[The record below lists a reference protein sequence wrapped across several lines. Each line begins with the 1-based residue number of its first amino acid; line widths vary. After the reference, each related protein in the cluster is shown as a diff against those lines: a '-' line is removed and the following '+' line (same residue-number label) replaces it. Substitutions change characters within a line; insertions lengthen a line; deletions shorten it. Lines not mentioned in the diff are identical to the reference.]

1 MRRFWIGLWIFVT
14 ALVCGAAA
22 SALQAQQ
29 APAPDAVQLDV
40 NQARKGLANTARLAC
55 LIEYDDPDM
64 HAQLMSIGWE
74 TGAFCSCVE
83 TKLLATLSDDVTREA
98 AIWIL
103 RTQSALKTP
112 ADLARLSSQ
121 PQVAEYLRQT
131 NNAKGNCIYVK
142 MRR

>member
-1 MRRFWIGLWIFVT
+1 LWLRVFAT
-14 ALVCGAAA
+14 AAICGAAV
-22 SALQAQQ
+22 SAVQAQQ
-29 APAPDAVQLDV
+29 APAPDAAQLDV
-40 NQARKGLANTARLAC
+40 DQARKSLANTARLAC

-74 TGAFCSCVE
+74 TGTFCSCVE
-83 TKLLATLSDDVTREA
+83 TKLLSTLSDDVTREA
-98 AIWIL
+98 AIWII

-112 ADLARLSSQ
+112 ADLARLSTQ

-131 NNAKGNCIYVK
+131 KNAKGNCIYVK

>member
-1 MRRFWIGLWIFVT
+1 MQRFRTRLRVFVAT
-14 ALVCGAAA
+14 LVCGAAA
-22 SALQAQQ
+22 SAQQ
-29 APAPDAVQLDV
+29 APAPDAAQLDV
-40 NQARKGLANTARLAC
+40 NLARKGLANTARLAC

-83 TKLLATLSDDVTREA
+83 TKLLVSLSDDVTKEA
-98 AIWIL
+98 AIRIL
-103 RTQSALKTP
+103 RTQNALKTP